1 MREKESAACPLN
13 EVRNHSFNYE
23 RHSNGATAA
32 APSTDNSW
40 RKSMKEKERERKIE
54 TGREIER
61 ETCRKCTRSAFNEFG
76 DFSSHKFL
84 RDGGLGTARAATR
97 PARSD
102 LRRRVTGC

>member
-23 RHSNGATAA
+23 RHSNGVTAA

-40 RKSMKEKERERKIE
+40 RKSMKKKERDRDRERD
-54 TGREIER
+54 RER
-61 ETCRKCTRSAFNEFG
+61 GTCRKCTRSAFNEFG

>member
-1 MREKESAACPLN
+1 MEWSGGREKESAACPLN

-40 RKSMKEKERERKIE
+40 RKSMKKKEREIE

-61 ETCRKCTRSAFNEFG
+61 DLQKV
-76 DFSSHKFL
+76 HKKRF
-84 RDGGLGTARAATR
+84 
-97 PARSD
+97 
-102 LRRRVTGC
+102 